1 MSSGGGHGMKT
12 MKWLKIS
19 VILQIVYVF
28 FCISSISCFAIT
40 RYFDV
45 NGFFALGN
53 ILIYGWIINPTGFV
67 TLIVGFIFFF
77 AEKGIEEYRKT
88 IGDRW
93 IWFILFFVFD
103 ILLYLVSAYFLVFLT
118 GGV

>member
-1 MSSGGGHGMKT
+1 MKT

-19 VILQIVYVF
+19 VILQVVYVF
-28 FCISSISCFAIT
+28 FCISSISCFAVT

-45 NGFFALGN
+45 DGFFALGN

-67 TLIVGFIFFF
+67 TLIIGLIFFF
-77 AEKGIEEYRKT
+77 AEKGIEDYRKI
-88 IGDRW
+88 IGKRW

-103 ILLYLVSAYFLVFLT
+103 ILLYLMSAFLLVFLT

>member
-1 MSSGGGHGMKT
+1 MSSGGGLDMKT

-19 VILQIVYVF
+19 VILQVVYVF

-45 NGFFALGN
+45 DGFFAWGN

-67 TLIVGFIFFF
+67 TLIIGLIFFL
-77 AEKGIEEYRKT
+77 AEKGVEEYRKI
-88 IGDRW
+88 IGKRW
-93 IWFILFFVFD
+93 ICFILLFVFD
-103 ILLYLVSAYFLVFLT
+103 ILLYLVSVFFLVFLT

>member
-19 VILQIVYVF
+19 VILQVVYVF
-28 FCISSISCFAIT
+28 FCISSISCFAVT
-40 RYFDV
+40 RYFDAD
-45 NGFFALGN
+45 GFFALGN
-53 ILIYGWIINPTGFV
+53 ILIYGWVINPTGFV
-67 TLIVGFIFFF
+67 TLIIGLIFFF
-77 AEKGIEEYRKT
+77 AEKGIEDYRKI
-88 IGDRW
+88 IGKRW

-103 ILLYLVSAYFLVFLT
+103 ILLYLTSLFLLVFLT